1 MKRRTTLFKLVTQM
15 VFIDRT
21 RQDGAKFKSS
31 LEVGCSRAK
40 EATVVSVVTVDGYE
54 LREVAVEL
62 GTVGKQLDVVA
73 VVRVDLDDD
82 GAGLAI
88 TLEESAFAVVDDL
101 VAADWGFEV
110 SQHAMAFGRDP
121 LTPGVRVGG
130 STSDPRACHWS
141 VATGCGKTK
150 VEARVL

>member
-1 MKRRTTLFKLVTQM
+1 MR
-15 VFIDRT
+15 
-21 RQDGAKFKSS
+21 
-31 LEVGCSRAK
+31 
-40 EATVVSVVTVDGYE
+40 VVTVDGYE

-73 VVRVDLDDD
+73 VVRVDRDDD

-101 VAADWGFEV
+101 IAEDWGFDV
-110 SQHAMAFGRDP
+110 NKHAKAFGSDP

-130 STSDPRACHWS
+130 STRDPRACHWS